1 MHPLFEFC
9 RQDVVNH
16 PVLRDPG
23 LALKRRSDNFDA
35 EMAFPVWPGAGM
47 VQCGSGLR
55 LLLHIPII
63 MPHET

>member
-23 LALKRRSDNFDA
+23 LALKRRRDNFDA

-47 VQCGSGLR
+47 AHMLQRFINNLQGNG
-55 LLLHIPII
+55 
-63 MPHET
+63 